1 MVSDV
6 ADVALAVDVVFT
18 DVALDIADVALDVA
32 DVALGVADV
41 ALDIALDV
49 ADASLGVALAVAD
62 VALVVDTG
70 GATAAGAD
78 ETDEPQKSAPVPHL
92 PFVEH

>member
-32 DVALGVADV
+32 D
-41 ALDIALDV
+41 
-49 ADASLGVALAVAD
+49 ASLGIALAVAD
-62 VALVVDTG
+62 VALAADTG